1 MFREFDRK
9 LHNSCLVDYQYH
21 LNELTKGIW
30 PSLPE
35 SEFEDLDKSME
46 ITLPSEFQPLVTTFN
61 QESVDTERSFK
72 WSFVR
77 GFVTVEL
84 LIQDQPILVQMLPI
98 QAIVLLLFQGDE
110 RYSFDM
116 IQNRTHISELLLKQV
131 ISSLLFSQF
140 QVLLHFCDDNVVI
153 EEGTG
158 SSEWYQ

>member
-1 MFREFDRK
+1 
-9 LHNSCLVDYQYH
+9 
-21 LNELTKGIW
+21 
-30 PSLPE
+30 
-35 SEFEDLDKSME
+35 ME

-110 RYSFDM
+110 CYSFEM

-158 SSEWYQ
+158 SSEWY

>member
-9 LHNSCLVDYQYH
+9 LHNSCPVDYQYH
-21 LNELTKGIW
+21 LNVLTKGIW

-158 SSEWYQ
+158 SSEWY

>member
-21 LNELTKGIW
+21 LNVLTKGIW

-61 QESVDTERSFK
+61 QESVDTEGSFK

-110 RYSFDM
+110 CYSFEM

-158 SSEWYQ
+158 SSEWY

>member
-1 MFREFDRK
+1 MFREFYRK

-21 LNELTKGIW
+21 LNVLTKGIW

-110 RYSFDM
+110 CYSFEM

-158 SSEWYQ
+158 SSEWY